1 MPKSKAG
8 TWSAIRGGCIA
19 AVVELN
25 DAGEAT
31 LMRPQQCGPDGWE
44 LTAEWG
50 YYPDCSPKDAI
61 TILGRASCA
70 RFRWRNTGKE
80 INHATSRNRNRRAL
94 LRQGGR

>member
-1 MPKSKAG
+1 MAKRIKAG

-61 TILGRASCA
+61 AIL
-70 RFRWRNTGKE
+70 
-80 INHATSRNRNRRAL
+80 RRAAPGSRIVRGIPRPL
-94 LRQGGR
+94 PLEKY

>member
-1 MPKSKAG
+1 MAKRIKAE
-8 TWSAIRGGCIA
+8 TWSTVRGGCIA

-61 TILGRASCA
+61 AIRDRASCEA
-70 RFRWRNTGKE
+70 SLGPCRWRGTE
-80 INHATSRNRNRRAL
+80 REDT
-94 LRQGGR
+94 